1 MEDRYPLGLSV
12 RFRLFIYLRP
22 PEIDRK
28 IIHSIVKRVKI
39 QFQWPRS
46 SRIARKVK
54 KKKFLRDFVVCRTG
68 MCERVCYYEFHGFI
82 VRFKLLFL
90 LLSSSFFFSA
100 EDFAIIFLRY
110 FVDCVSPSP
119 SVIVVVIFR
128 FRALY
133 NNFTLL
139 FVAGFAVGVLSIR
152 VSSITRSIIEIQ
164 TLFL

>member
-1 MEDRYPLGLSV
+1 MNVCVITSFTGLLCGLNCFS
-12 RFRLFIYLRP
+12 
-22 PEIDRK
+22 
-28 IIHSIVKRVKI
+28 
-39 QFQWPRS
+39 
-46 SRIARKVK
+46 
-54 KKKFLRDFVVCRTG
+54 
-68 MCERVCYYEFHGFI
+68 YYY
-82 VRFKLLFL
+82 RRR
-90 LLSSSFFFSA
+90 FFFST

-110 FVDCVSPSP
+110 LVDCVSPSP